1 MVGVVASVVVL
12 TPWVA
17 FNLSRFDHT
26 VLLSENI
33 GGTVATSN
41 CDAVY
46 YGRLLGYWSYQC
58 GQDILTA
65 HHIGPYAFNG
75 AADRDQFNG
84 GLKYIEAHKGR
95 VPVVVAAR
103 VGRITDLFHARQ
115 QAHLDVYLENTTSW
129 VSFAGLY
136 TFYPMALLAVAG
148 AVVMRRRRTA
158 RVPAA
163 GAGALGA
170 RHRRAV
176 LRGHP
181 VPGHRR
187 GGAVPAGRRRAR
199 RRARRAGPGPRTR
212 SRCGI
217 GRVQDGAPGSAMAG
231 TDR

>member
-1 MVGVVASVVVL
+1 MVVL

-33 GGTVATSN
+33 GGTLATSN
-41 CDAVY
+41 CDTVY
-46 YGRLLGYWSYQC
+46 YGRLLGYWNYQC

-103 VGRITDLFHARQ
+103 IGRITDLFHARQ

-136 TFYPMALLAVAG
+136 TFYPVALLAVVG
-148 AVVMRRRRTA
+148 AVVLRRRRTA
-158 RVPAA
+158 VFPLLAPVLSVVITVALFYAA
-163 GAGALGA
+163 TRFRATAEGALCLLAAVALDAGLGALGA
-170 RHRRAV
+170 RPRSIA
-176 LRGHP
+176 
-181 VPGHRR
+181 
-187 GGAVPAGRRRAR
+187 AR
-199 RRARRAGPGPRTR
+199 RRDRAVERRGRPGGGPP
-212 SRCGI
+212 S
-217 GRVQDGAPGSAMAG
+217 
-231 TDR
+231 